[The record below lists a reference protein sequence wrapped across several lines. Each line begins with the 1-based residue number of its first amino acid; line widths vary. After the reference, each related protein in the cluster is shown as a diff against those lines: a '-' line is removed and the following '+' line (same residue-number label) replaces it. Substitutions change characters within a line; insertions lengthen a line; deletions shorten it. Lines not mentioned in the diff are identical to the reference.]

1 MLVPVLRW
9 PILGDNAHCNGTE
22 AVTLS
27 TRESPAGR
35 SLCRRALPAIAA
47 VAACCAGVALA
58 ADWPKFKP
66 GQWQFDRTIEGTG
79 PEPQKLSR
87 VECTDPT
94 DENRKQRAML
104 TQAGCQ
110 FTPVAEK
117 GSTYTYSATC
127 RIGNMTSTSRST
139 LVADGDEAY
148 TVTIDSE
155 TDGAKTHEVLA
166 ARRLGDCPK

>member
-1 MLVPVLRW
+1 MNLPQSR
-9 PILGDNAHCNGTE
+9 
-22 AVTLS
+22 AVRPMRHRAMTVVATL
-27 TRESPAGR
+27 
-35 SLCRRALPAIAA
+35 
-47 VAACCAGVALA
+47 AACIATVASA

-79 PEPQKLSR
+79 PEPQKLTK
-87 VECTDPT
+87 VECVDPT
-94 DENRKQRAML
+94 EENRKQRAML

-117 GSTYTYSATC
+117 GSTYTYGATC
-127 RIGNMTSTSRST
+127 RIGSVSSTSRST
-139 LVADGDEAY
+139 LVADGNEAY

-155 TDGAKTHEVLA
+155 TDGVKTHEVLT

>member
-1 MLVPVLRW
+1 MNTGNRSAAHALRR
-9 PILGDNAHCNGTE
+9 H
-22 AVTLS
+22 
-27 TRESPAGR
+27 
-35 SLCRRALPAIAA
+35 ALPAIAA
-47 VAACCAGVALA
+47 IATCCATVALA

-79 PEPQKLSR
+79 PEPQKLTK
-87 VECTDPT
+87 VECIDPT
-94 DENRKQRAML
+94 EENRKQRAML

-117 GSTYTYSATC
+117 GSTYTYAATC
-127 RIGNMTSTSRST
+127 RIGSVSSTSRST
-139 LVADGDEAY
+139 LVADGNEAY

-155 TDGAKTHEVLA
+155 TDGVKTHEVLA